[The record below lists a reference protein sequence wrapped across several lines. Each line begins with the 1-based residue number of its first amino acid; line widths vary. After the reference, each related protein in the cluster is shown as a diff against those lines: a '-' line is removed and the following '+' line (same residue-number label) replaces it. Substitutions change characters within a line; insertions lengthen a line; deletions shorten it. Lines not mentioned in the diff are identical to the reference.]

1 MDRRHLL
8 SSLLSL
14 GVLSFFGKSVFTK
27 EKIIHCEIED
37 FWDSVKYKE
46 EWENG
51 QLQRNIYRIEDYP
64 KCSFFKKI
72 KFKRLRKGD
81 HFIILTSK
89 SEYMGPNF
97 GYGFVSRAES
107 EVFCDK
113 TSVVCP
119 EGTYGISLENI
130 KVERCWT
137 EKAFEKH
144 MILSGVEY
152 HSPSGHYKNGARIG

>member
-1 MDRRHLL
+1 ML

-14 GVLSFFGKSVFTK
+14 GVLSFFGRKQLIK
-27 EKIIHCEIED
+27 DKIIYCDIED
-37 FWDSVKYKE
+37 FWDTVKYEE

-51 QLQRNIYRIEDYP
+51 QIQRNIYRIEDYP
-64 KCSFFKKI
+64 KCSVFKKI
-72 KFKRLRKGD
+72 KFRSLRKGD

-89 SEYMGPNF
+89 SDYMGHAS
-97 GYGFVSRAES
+97 GYGFISKAES
-107 EVFCDK
+107 EVFIHED
-113 TSVVCP
+113 
-119 EGTYGISLENI
+119 TYGISLINI

-152 HSPSGHYKNGARIG
+152 LSPSGHYKHGVRIG